1 MAYAIVFIAF
11 TDNFSMLPTIGPYT
25 QHLGGNALAMGVAV
39 AAYSAS
45 NLLFN
50 VLGGIMLD
58 RAGRRRLLL
67 VGLAAASLSMAAYAG
82 AGTVSNLLLIRLL
95 HGAAGGIL
103 VPAVFTMIADVAP
116 LSKRSQAM
124 GRAGALIGSAAVIA
138 PAVAGGL
145 RQAAGFNAVFCVG
158 ALLLGL
164 GFVAA
169 AFKMP
174 ETRRPGKREEGPDG
188 PEPQAGAVPAGSL
201 AAPYWGIFIL
211 TFTMGTLTAFL
222 PRTVES
228 LGYKAGVTGLMF
240 TAFGLMA
247 AFVMMSP
254 LAQTVDRRGLMLPT
268 GWGLAL
274 AAASLTV
281 LALAH
286 QIGWILF
293 ACSLF
298 GLGYG
303 LIFPATSGQVARI
316 ARSTG
321 RGRAFGV
328 YYAIFSL
335 GVIAGAPAGGLFQ
348 SDAPLVGSPY
358 FPAFIASV
366 AGMAVLAALVRY
378 VPGEE
383 GPAAAAALQDDAPAE
398 GATDPSD
405 APARP

>member
-1 MAYAIVFIAF
+1 LWVAYAIVFIAF

-25 QHLGGNALAMGVAV
+25 QHLGGTALAMGVAV

-50 VLGGIMLD
+50 VLGGVLLD

-67 VGLAAASLSMAAYAG
+67 LGLAVASLSMAAYAG

-116 LSKRSQAM
+116 LTQRSQAM

-138 PAVAGGL
+138 PAMAGGL
-145 RQAAGFNAVFCVG
+145 RQAAGFNAVFYVG
-158 ALLLGL
+158 ALLLAI

-169 AFKMP
+169 TFKMP
-174 ETRRPGKREEGPDG
+174 ETRRPGEQEGTPAG
-188 PEPQAGAVPAGSL
+188 QEPEAGAMPAGGL

-228 LGYKAGVTGLMF
+228 LGYQAGVTGLMF

-247 AFVMMSP
+247 AFVMMSA
-254 LAQTVDRRGLMLPT
+254 LAQTVDRRGLLPPT

-274 AAASLTV
+274 AAVSLAILGV
-281 LALAH
+281 ADH
-286 QIGWILF
+286 IGWILA
-293 ACSLF
+293 ACTLF
-298 GLGYG
+298 GFGYG

-316 ARSTG
+316 ARATG

-348 SDAPLVGSPY
+348 SGAPLVGSPY
-358 FPAFIASV
+358 FPAFLASM
-366 AGMAVLAALVRY
+366 AGIAVLAALVRWL
-378 VPGEE
+378 PGEE
-383 GPAAAAALQDDAPAE
+383 GPPAAAAASCQPL
-398 GATDPSD
+398 
-405 APARP
+405 RR